1 VSAPPHHS
9 STRNTDMT
17 ALSLE
22 SMRADIARMLHE
34 SPDDIRDDDNL
45 MDLGLDSMRLMKLA
59 SQWREAGAR
68 LEFADLATD
77 ATLAHWWSIVARGQA
92 REA

>member
-1 VSAPPHHS
+1 
-9 STRNTDMT
+9 MT

-34 SPDDIRDDDNL
+34 SPDEIRNDDNL

-59 SQWREAGAR
+59 SQWRATGAR
-68 LEFADLATD
+68 LEFADLAAD
-77 ATLAHWWSIVARGQA
+77 ATLAHWWAIVARGQA